1 MASVWLSPQTAV
13 PRMWKRLSPSAIGDG
28 EWVIQAGLSA
38 SQAAAFYL
46 DMELSGTLPLVF
58 YESSPDIRW
67 FLDWMAEPNTYTM
80 SAWRVRPDPD
90 VPFLAGVGFVNR
102 YRNMGSL
109 VKAEVGFAF
118 TNRMGADT
126 SIFQKIQL
134 VRGMITGVFT
144 MTDVD
149 AIHGVTPDR
158 NEAAVALIRRVGMRL
173 FGPVPNYTTWNGQ
186 PCGVY
191 LSEADKETWF
201 NKHPLVC

>member
-1 MASVWLSPQTAV
+1 
-13 PRMWKRLSPSAIGDG
+13 MWKRLSPSAIGDG
-28 EWVIQAGLSA
+28 EWVVQAGLSA

-46 DMELSGTLPLVF
+46 DMELSGALPLVF
-58 YESSPDIRW
+58 YESEPDIRW
-67 FLDWMAEPNTYTM
+67 FLDWMAEPDTYTM
-80 SAWRVRPDPD
+80 SAWRVHPDPD
-90 VPFLAGVGFVNR
+90 AAVLAGVGFVNH

-109 VKAEVGFAF
+109 IKAEVGFAF
-118 TNRMGADT
+118 TSKMGAST

-149 AIHGVTPDR
+149 AIHGVTPER

-173 FGPVPNYTTWNGQ
+173 FGPVPNYTVWNGR

-201 NKHPLVC
+201 NKYPLVLQ